1 MIVVMNIEATEEQI
15 KAVEDKLMTM
25 GFRSHIIHG
34 VKKRVIGAIG
44 DKQSINTEQIERMPG
59 VESIMQIM
67 RPYKLVSREVN
78 PDDTVV
84 QVGTAQI
91 GGGDLCIIA
100 GPCAVESRDQLLQT
114 AMAVKRAGASMIRG
128 GAFKPRTSPYSFQ
141 GLEKAGLEILKEAK
155 VLTGLPV
162 VTEVMNPQDV
172 ALVCEYVDVLQ
183 IGARNMQNFSLLR
196 EVGRANRPV
205 ILKRGLAATI
215 DEWLMAAEYVMCEG
229 NYKVILCER
238 GIRTYETYTRN
249 TVDISAIPVI
259 KQLSHLPILVDPSHG
274 TGRWS
279 LVKPVAKAAIAA
291 GADGVMVE
299 VHINPQE
306 ALSDGPQSLTP
317 TTFAELAWEVRE
329 IFDLVGRQNKKK
341 VMNGIRSCFVEK

>member
-196 EVGRANRPV
+196 EVGRANKPV

-329 IFDLVGRQNKKK
+329 IFNLVGRQNKKK

>member
-196 EVGRANRPV
+196 EVGRANKPV